1 MKLAPG
7 LVMSWGHFLFQAL
20 GDKDQGM
27 TLIPVPP
34 GEIATI
40 VTSLEMRER
49 PKPAPFPPAPMRLV
63 RWDAPSAEAYRT
75 LYRRVGEPWLWFSRL
90 MLSDEA
96 LRAILHD
103 PQVSIWAVTDRAG
116 IEVGIIELDFR
127 TPHECEIAFF
137 GLVPELTGKGLGR
150 WMMAQTLAAA
160 WKPGISRVWV
170 HTCTLDGP
178 TALGFYRRAGFE
190 PYATAVEQFPDP
202 RLSGLIPA
210 EAAPQI
216 PLLGSSIS
224 AR

>member
-1 MKLAPG
+1 MVSG
-7 LVMSWGHFLFQAL
+7 LVMSRGHFHFQAL
-20 GDKDQGM
+20 GDKAKRM
-27 TLIPVPP
+27 TLTPVPP

-49 PKPAPFPPAPMRLV
+49 PKLAPFPPAPMRLA
-63 RWDAPSAEAYRT
+63 RWEAPGAEAYRT

-90 MLSDEA
+90 LLSDDD
-96 LRAILHD
+96 LIAILHD
-103 PQVSIWAVTDRAG
+103 PLVSIWAVTDRAG

-160 WKPGISRVWV
+160 WKPGITRVWV

-178 TALGFYRRAGFE
+178 AALGFYRRAGFV
-190 PYATAVEQFPDP
+190 PYATAIEQFPDP

-210 EAAPQI
+210 DAAPQI
-216 PLLGSSIS
+216 PLLGASIS